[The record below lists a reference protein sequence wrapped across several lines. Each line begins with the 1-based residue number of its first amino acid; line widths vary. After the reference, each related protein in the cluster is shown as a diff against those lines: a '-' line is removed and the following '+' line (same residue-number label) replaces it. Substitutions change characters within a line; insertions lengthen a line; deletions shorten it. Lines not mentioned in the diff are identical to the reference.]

1 MNEETKNLCPH
12 CGTKLWGDV
21 TKCYKCHKKIRV
33 HQGIN
38 KNIFKP
44 NIGKVNCGKCN
55 RKVKKM
61 IGKESINF
69 SSPSSLKTI
78 YKDKAFRCSECGE
91 YICGKCTVKKG
102 FPGIPLSKAFMPS
115 CPLCKGNLMM
125 S

>member
-1 MNEETKNLCPH
+1 MNEEIKNLCPH

-55 RKVKKM
+55 RKVKKNYWEREY
-61 IGKESINF
+61 KLFF
-69 SSPSSLKTI
+69 SFFFKNNI
-78 YKDKAFRCSECGE
+78 
-91 YICGKCTVKKG
+91 
-102 FPGIPLSKAFMPS
+102 
-115 CPLCKGNLMM
+115 
-125 S
+125 